1 MKLSKRQNEII
12 KFLQESNDPISG
24 EVLGEKFGVSRQIIV
39 KDIGVLKAF
48 GLDIVST
55 NKGYKI
61 DTSHGFTKIIESS
74 HDDSAIKDELNTI
87 VDNGGVVIDIFI
99 NHPVYGVIR
108 KDLNIKS
115 RNGVNNFVKNMDI
128 SIPLKNLTDNVH
140 YHTIST
146 KNEESFENIKKALA
160 KKGYLK

>member
-1 MKLSKRQNEII
+1 M
-12 KFLQESNDPISG
+12 
-24 EVLGEKFGVSRQIIV
+24 
-39 KDIGVLKAF
+39 
-48 GLDIVST
+48 
-55 NKGYKI
+55 
-61 DTSHGFTKIIESS
+61 
-74 HDDSAIKDELNTI
+74 
-87 VDNGGVVIDIFI
+87 VIDVFI